1 MSQRGIGISPRLVAT
16 PPVRRGVHSMR
27 PSSRSNKTS
36 VLRETWKVLLVAVNT
51 GLNGLLSGDLLYIQV
66 WAIIMHSSG
75 VWGWKMRVGLWGCSN
90 LFPYLKTCS
99 CVNIQRACEGLQA
112 WSSLQS
118 VTHSWISRLI
128 QDIVQV
134 KTASAWFL
142 DIGTWLVCW
151 GVIATSRQ
159 VRETVLSLLSGGVA
173 CLERPIRM
181 TL

>member
-1 MSQRGIGISPRLVAT
+1 MISQRGIGISPRLVAT
-16 PPVRRGVHSMR
+16 PPVRRGVRSMR

-51 GLNGLLSGDLLYIQV
+51 GLNGLLSVYKGLGNYNALQ
-66 WAIIMHSSG
+66 WSL
-75 VWGWKMRVGLWGCSN
+75 GWKMRVGLWGCSK

-142 DIGTWLVCW
+142 DIGTWLICW
-151 GVIATSRQ
+151 GVIATSQQ
-159 VRETVLSLLSGGVA
+159 VRETVLSPLSGGVA
-173 CLERPIRM
+173 CLGRPIRM